1 MARHTST
8 STASAT
14 KSALPGFIN
23 KAKRNGDGRSAPD
36 VIARRVATRR
46 KNLRAAKRATKAPA
60 KATSNLSHRA
70 GAGKR
75 AAASAALSHAESCV
89 EIIVEGAKPGSKLDH
104 EALSNRVFM
113 LREELRKAV

>member
-1 MARHTST
+1 MARQTSK
-8 STASAT
+8 STASSA

-23 KAKRNGDGRSAPD
+23 NDKGGADGRSAPD
-36 VIARRVATRR
+36 VIARRIKTRL
-46 KNLRAAKRATKAPA
+46 KNLRAARRAKGSA
-60 KATSNLSHRA
+60 KVAIKLSYRA

-75 AAASAALSHAESCV
+75 AAASAALFHAERCV